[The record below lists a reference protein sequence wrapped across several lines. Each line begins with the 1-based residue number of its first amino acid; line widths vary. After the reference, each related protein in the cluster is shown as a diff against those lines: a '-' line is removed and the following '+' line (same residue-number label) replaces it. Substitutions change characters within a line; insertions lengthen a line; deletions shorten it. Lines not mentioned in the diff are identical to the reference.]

1 MDYKKITG
9 ESTKDEKKRSVGLM
23 DKIKLNELE
32 YKSPL
37 YSAPVSLR
45 NVRQFPFAQSSY
57 SSGQTMLANLQTS
70 SFYLD
75 GRNSRLE
82 FTIEFTGTATEVVSL
97 GQGSALNVVKSVVL
111 TSRSGT
117 EISRLNS
124 VNLFAAKT
132 HRFTKSKDWFDTEGT
147 LVGYHQEHITI
158 PAGGT
163 ISHKFAIP
171 LPMISGFFAPL
182 NSQYLPPYISSGLRI
197 EIQLAT
203 SNEALH
209 RTTANGN
216 AVSYRI
222 VDPVLVCDL
231 CKMSDRVDQV
241 MTSVAHKAGLDIVFD
256 EYDTFS
262 VVTSSQKNTID
273 INKTASKAERVIVC
287 SRTATHV
294 SSLSEDGMMSENY
307 AVNEY
312 QARVGSVYHPQTAI
326 TEKVSAYANALQL
339 FKGMRKD
346 ERSYPQASLGTFSL
360 HATDNNNVTT
370 GGYAVLGTNL
380 SRSSLIDSQCVPL
393 NNSHS
398 LSLSI
403 GFNSVADRQID
414 AFLVYKKVCK
424 CFTNNAIIYE

>member
-9 ESTKDEKKRSVGLM
+9 ESTQGEKKQNVSLM
-23 DKIKLNELE
+23 DKIKLNSLE

-45 NVRQFPFAQSSY
+45 NTRQFPFAQSSY
-57 SSGQTMLANLQTS
+57 NAGQTMMATLQSS

-82 FTIEFTGTATEVVSL
+82 FSVEFTGTPTEVCTW
-97 GQGSALNVVKSVVL
+97 GEGSALNVVRSIVL

-124 VNLFAAKT
+124 VNLYHAKVD
-132 HRFTKSKDWFDTEGT
+132 RFTHGKDWFESEGS
-147 LVGYHQEHITI
+147 LLGYEKPTITI
-158 PAGGT
+158 AAGGT
-163 ISHKFAIP
+163 VTLKYAIP
-171 LPMISGFFAPL
+171 LPFLSGFFAPL
-182 NSQYLPPYISSGLRI
+182 NSQYLPPYICSGLKI

-203 SNEALH
+203 SAEALH

-216 AVSYRI
+216 AITYKI
-222 VDPVLVCDL
+222 VDPVVVCDL
-231 CKMSDRVDQV
+231 VKMSDKVDQV
-241 MTSVAHKAGLDIVFD
+241 MTAVAHKGGLDIVFD

-262 VVTSSQKNTID
+262 TVTSSDKNTID
-273 INKTASKAERVIVC
+273 INKSCSKASKVIVC
-287 SRTATHV
+287 SRRSANV
-294 SSLSEDGMMSENY
+294 SDLAHDGMQSE
-307 AVNEY
+307 AFAFNEY
-312 QARVGSVYHPQTAI
+312 QARVGSVYHPQKAI
-326 TEKVSAYANALQL
+326 SDFVSAYANALQL
-339 FKGMRKD
+339 FRGMRKD
-346 ERSYPQASLGTFSL
+346 ERQSPYTNLAEFS
-360 HATDNNNVTT
+360 TTT
-370 GGYAVLGTNL
+370 GSNHGHAVLGTDL

-398 LSLSI
+398 LSLSV
-403 GFNSVADRQID
+403 GFSSAVSRQID